1 MAKEHAVRG
10 GGGDPGWLGRMN
22 GKPGCGDAGNPC
34 PAHTAIG
41 GGPKAR
47 GQPGDKSFRGSHCRG
62 ESQYRLALGQRASG
76 LAGRVLS
83 RVSRRDNA
91 SGRAVLGWLPSVGR
105 QWTQA
110 RDMPVPPRQS
120 FRQWWQG
127 RSR

>member
-1 MAKEHAVRG
+1 HRDARV
-10 GGGDPGWLGRMN
+10 P
-22 GKPGCGDAGNPC
+22 KPEAAAMKATAWAFADA
-34 PAHTAIG
+34 
-41 GGPKAR
+41 R
-47 GQPGDKSFRGSHCRG
+47 
-62 ESQYRLALGQRASG
+62 RLALGQRASG